1 MFFYIFQSGEQFLRG
16 VHLSARLAHPREP
29 SLPSVRDEFSLEG
42 VGTSPYRIYRNQ
54 LQNLSSS

>member
-1 MFFYIFQSGEQFLRG
+1 MFFYFFQSGEQFLRG
-16 VHLSARLAHPREP
+16 VHLSARLAHPREQ